1 MQAKKRAC
9 NTRAESAQF
18 QERSFYVILTIN
30 FTDKTECLA
39 FCNINIDTNEPDA
52 ILTAYQETIPKVH
65 TPGYS
70 GTAAQLLQEV
80 TGIVMQE
87 HPDMVVVSVN
97 DDRKLSA
104 SPEHTLNIELV
115 ERYVN

>member
-1 MQAKKRAC
+1 M
-9 NTRAESAQF
+9 
-18 QERSFYVILTIN
+18 VLTIN
-30 FTDKTECLA
+30 FTDQTKCLA

>member
-1 MQAKKRAC
+1 M
-9 NTRAESAQF
+9 
-18 QERSFYVILTIN
+18 ILTIN
-30 FTDKTECLA
+30 FTNKTECLA

>member
-1 MQAKKRAC
+1 M
-9 NTRAESAQF
+9 
-18 QERSFYVILTIN
+18 ILTIN

-52 ILTAYQETIPKVH
+52 ILTAYQETIPKVY

>member
-1 MQAKKRAC
+1 M
-9 NTRAESAQF
+9 
-18 QERSFYVILTIN
+18 ILTIN

-39 FCNINIDTNEPDA
+39 FCNINIDTDEPDA

>member
-1 MQAKKRAC
+1 M
-9 NTRAESAQF
+9 
-18 QERSFYVILTIN
+18 ILTID

>member
-1 MQAKKRAC
+1 M
-9 NTRAESAQF
+9 
-18 QERSFYVILTIN
+18 ILTIN

-87 HPDMVVVSVN
+87 HPDMVVVSVD

>member
-1 MQAKKRAC
+1 M
-9 NTRAESAQF
+9 
-18 QERSFYVILTIN
+18 ILTIN

-80 TGIVMQE
+80 TGIVIQE

>member
-1 MQAKKRAC
+1 M
-9 NTRAESAQF
+9 
-18 QERSFYVILTIN
+18 ILIIN

>member
-1 MQAKKRAC
+1 M
-9 NTRAESAQF
+9 
-18 QERSFYVILTIN
+18 VLTIN
-30 FTDKTECLA
+30 FTDKTECLS

-80 TGIVMQE
+80 TGIVIQE

-104 SPEHTLNIELV
+104 PPEHTLNVELV
-115 ERYVN
+115 ERYTN

>member
-1 MQAKKRAC
+1 M
-9 NTRAESAQF
+9 
-18 QERSFYVILTIN
+18 ILTIN

-65 TPGYS
+65 TPGYP

-87 HPDMVVVSVN
+87 HPDMVVISVN
-97 DDRKLSA
+97 NDRKLSA
-104 SPEHTLNIELV
+104 PPEYTLNVELV
-115 ERYVN
+115 ERYAN

>member
-1 MQAKKRAC
+1 M
-9 NTRAESAQF
+9 
-18 QERSFYVILTIN
+18 VLTIN
-30 FTDKTECLA
+30 FTDQTKCLA
-39 FCNINIDTNEPDA
+39 FCNINIDTDEPDS

-65 TPGYS
+65 TPGHS

-87 HPDMVVVSVN
+87 HPDMVVISVN

-104 SPEHTLNIELV
+104 PPEHTLNVELV
-115 ERYVN
+115 ERYAN

>member
-1 MQAKKRAC
+1 M
-9 NTRAESAQF
+9 
-18 QERSFYVILTIN
+18 VLTIN
-30 FTDKTECLA
+30 FTDQTKCLA
-39 FCNINIDTNEPDA
+39 FCNINIDTDEPDS

-65 TPGYS
+65 TPGYP

-87 HPDMVVVSVN
+87 HPDMVVISVN

-104 SPEHTLNIELV
+104 SPEYTLSVELV
-115 ERYVN
+115 KRYTN

>member
-1 MQAKKRAC
+1 M
-9 NTRAESAQF
+9 
-18 QERSFYVILTIN
+18 VLTIN
-30 FTDKTECLA
+30 FTDQTKCLA
-39 FCNINIDTNEPDA
+39 FFDTDKPDA

-65 TPGYS
+65 TPGYP

-104 SPEHTLNIELV
+104 PPEHTLNVELV
-115 ERYVN
+115 KRYTN

>member
-1 MQAKKRAC
+1 M
-9 NTRAESAQF
+9 
-18 QERSFYVILTIN
+18 ILTIN

-87 HPDMVVVSVN
+87 YPDMVVVSVN

>member
-1 MQAKKRAC
+1 M
-9 NTRAESAQF
+9 
-18 QERSFYVILTIN
+18 ILTIN
-30 FTDKTECLA
+30 FIDKTECLA
-39 FCNINIDTNEPDA
+39 FCNINIDTDEPDA

-87 HPDMVVVSVN
+87 HPDMVVISVN

-104 SPEHTLNIELV
+104 PPEYTLNVELV
-115 ERYVN
+115 ERYAN

>member
-1 MQAKKRAC
+1 MQAKKRLRI
-9 NTRAESAQF
+9 RAESAQF

-30 FTDKTECLA
+30 FIDKTECLA
-39 FCNINIDTNEPDA
+39 FCNINIDTDKPDA
-52 ILTAYQETIPKVH
+52 ILTAYQETIPRVH

-87 HPDMVVVSVN
+87 HPDMVVVSLN
-97 DDRKLSA
+97 DDR
-104 SPEHTLNIELV
+104 
-115 ERYVN
+115 

>member
-1 MQAKKRAC
+1 M
-9 NTRAESAQF
+9 
-18 QERSFYVILTIN
+18 ILTIN

-104 SPEHTLNIELV
+104 SPEHPLNIELV

>member
-1 MQAKKRAC
+1 M
-9 NTRAESAQF
+9 
-18 QERSFYVILTIN
+18 ILTIN

-104 SPEHTLNIELV
+104 SPEHTLNVELV
-115 ERYVN
+115 KRYTN

>member
-1 MQAKKRAC
+1 M
-9 NTRAESAQF
+9 
-18 QERSFYVILTIN
+18 ILTIN

-115 ERYVN
+115 ERCVN

>member
-1 MQAKKRAC
+1 MQAKKRLRI
-9 NTRAESAQF
+9 RAESAQF
-18 QERSFYVILTIN
+18 QKRSFYVILTIN

>member
-1 MQAKKRAC
+1 M
-9 NTRAESAQF
+9 
-18 QERSFYVILTIN
+18 ILTIN
-30 FTDKTECLA
+30 FTDTTECLA

>member
-1 MQAKKRAC
+1 MQAKKRLRI
-9 NTRAESAQF
+9 RAESAQF
-18 QERSFYVILTIN
+18 QERSFYVILTFN
-30 FTDKTECLA
+30 FRDSSECLA
-39 FCNINIDTNEPDA
+39 FCNIIIDTNEPDA

>member
-1 MQAKKRAC
+1 M
-9 NTRAESAQF
+9 
-18 QERSFYVILTIN
+18 ILTIN
-30 FTDKTECLA
+30 FIDKTECLA
-39 FCNINIDTNEPDA
+39 FCNINIDTDEPDA
-52 ILTAYQETIPKVH
+52 ILTAYQETIPNPKVH

-87 HPDMVVVSVN
+87 HPDMVVISVN

-104 SPEHTLNIELV
+104 PPEHTLNVELV
-115 ERYVN
+115 ERYAN

>member
-1 MQAKKRAC
+1 M
-9 NTRAESAQF
+9 
-18 QERSFYVILTIN
+18 VLTIN

-87 HPDMVVVSVN
+87 HPDMVVISVN
-97 DDRKLSA
+97 DDRRLSA
-104 SPEHTLNIELV
+104 PPEYTLITRV
-115 ERYVN
+115 SRS

>member
-1 MQAKKRAC
+1 MQAKKRLQY
-9 NTRAESAQF
+9 TSQK
-18 QERSFYVILTIN
+18 RSISGKEF
-30 FTDKTECLA
+30 FTDQTKCLA
-39 FCNINIDTNEPDA
+39 FCNINIDTDEPDS

-87 HPDMVVVSVN
+87 HPDMVVISVN

-104 SPEHTLNIELV
+104 PPEHTLNVELV
-115 ERYVN
+115 ERYAN

>member
-1 MQAKKRAC
+1 M
-9 NTRAESAQF
+9 
-18 QERSFYVILTIN
+18 VLTIN

-39 FCNINIDTNEPDA
+39 FCNINIDTDEPDA

-70 GTAAQLLQEV
+70 GTAAQLMQEV

-97 DDRKLSA
+97 NDRKLSA
-104 SPEHTLNIELV
+104 PLEHTLNVELV
-115 ERYVN
+115 ERYTN

>member
-1 MQAKKRAC
+1 M
-9 NTRAESAQF
+9 
-18 QERSFYVILTIN
+18 ILTIN

-87 HPDMVVVSVN
+87 HPDMVIVSVN

>member
-1 MQAKKRAC
+1 
-9 NTRAESAQF
+9 
-18 QERSFYVILTIN
+18 VILTIN

>member
-1 MQAKKRAC
+1 M
-9 NTRAESAQF
+9 
-18 QERSFYVILTIN
+18 ILTIN
-30 FTDKTECLA
+30 FTDKTECLV

>member
-1 MQAKKRAC
+1 M
-9 NTRAESAQF
+9 
-18 QERSFYVILTIN
+18 ILTIN

-115 ERYVN
+115 ERYLN

>member
-1 MQAKKRAC
+1 MQAKKRLRI
-9 NTRAESAQF
+9 RAESAQF

-52 ILTAYQETIPKVH
+52 ILTTYQETIPKVH

>member
-1 MQAKKRAC
+1 M
-9 NTRAESAQF
+9 
-18 QERSFYVILTIN
+18 ILTII